1 MMVDDDA
8 SPAPWAVQPAASG
21 FAHDLRTAL
30 AARRSTLR
38 GLSLA
43 LQQRG
48 VTVSTPLLAAWRS
61 GTFTPSGPTD
71 LVAAHALEDLL
82 ALPPGQLTR
91 WVDPDGTPRRP
102 GQRPVTGA
110 ARPVTRLG
118 AGGDDAAGGGAYAS
132 PRATGVDRAAAS
144 VQRARTALG
153 FERSGLLTER
163 TVDVVLSIDDSGV
176 EQHVTQR
183 TEWVAR
189 EDGVDSFP
197 SVLVVPPGVRER
209 AHVEPLTACRL
220 GPAYVDLVEGVFA
233 TALVLPH
240 PLRAGES
247 VTTVHRVH
255 LPADAP
261 SEGLHQHRVS
271 AEVERISVAVS
282 FETTCAP
289 SSWIGYSCTEE
300 QERSAE
306 LAPLDGVVRVA
317 RDDFGPG
324 VVGVRWH
331 W

>member
-1 MMVDDDA
+1 MVDDDT
-8 SPAPWAVQPAASG
+8 SPAPWAVEPAAAG

-61 GTFTPSGPTD
+61 GTFPPAGPDDVT
-71 LVAAHALEDLL
+71 AAHALEDLL

-91 WVDPDGTPRRP
+91 WVDPQGTPRRP
-102 GQRPVTGA
+102 GQRPAGGG
-110 ARPVTRLG
+110 ARPVTRLEEAQR
-118 AGGDDAAGGGAYAS
+118 AGGHGTYA
-132 PRATGVDRAAAS
+132 PTRRTGVDRAAAS

-153 FERSGLLTER
+153 FERSGLLVER

-197 SVLVVPPGVRER
+197 SVLVVPPGVRDR
-209 AHVEPLTACRL
+209 ARVEPITACRL
-220 GPAYVDLVEGVFA
+220 GPAYVDLAEGVFA
-233 TALVLPH
+233 AALVLPH

-255 LPADAP
+255 LPEDAP

-271 AEVERISVAVS
+271 GRVERISVAVS
-282 FETTCAP
+282 FDDACAP
-289 SSWIGYSCTEE
+289 TSWIGYSSGDDA
-300 QERSAE
+300 ERSAA
-306 LAPLDGVVRVA
+306 LAPLDGLVRVT